1 MPMMISCADMGYSCG
16 YGISG
21 ESMDQILSG
30 IKHHSLEFHDYT
42 EEELEKINA
51 VEQWKGAIR
60 QASRPGATRT
70 PRDESDRN
78 IVPH

>member
-1 MPMMISCADMGYSCG
+1 MAMTITCADMGYSCG
-16 YGISG
+16 YGITG

-42 EEELEKINA
+42 EEELTNSDA
-51 VEQWKGAIR
+51 VAQWKGALR
-60 QASRPGATRT
+60 QSSRPGDTRT